1 MFKCSAFTIEMKTIT
16 TLFFVQAFVFAPYV
30 SAHGYV
36 SVLAVDGTPYKGQEP
51 TEDGQSNIP
60 SVVRRIS
67 TIDPVKGA
75 SNPFL
80 NCGQNAT
87 SASLVSPT
95 NPGSALTFQWEA
107 GGGEG
112 VSPPRGFLCPLKL
125 TFGTFSGHIT
135 WDH

>member
-1 MFKCSAFTIEMKTIT
+1 MKTT
-16 TLFFVQAFVFAPYV
+16 AVLLLLRALVFASYV

-36 SVLAVDGTPYKGQEP
+36 SVLSVDGTPYKGQEP
-51 TEDGQSNIP
+51 TEDGQSNVP

-67 TIDPVKGA
+67 TIDPVKGT

-87 SASLVSPT
+87 AASLVAPT

-112 VSPPRGFLCPLKL
+112 VSRAECFLCSPL
-125 TFGTFSGHIT
+125 F
-135 WDH
+135 